1 MTKWKQMEENI
12 GKKLGRGR
20 KNVKKMG
27 KENEKGKW
35 EWKMGK
41 ENGKG
46 KWERKMGNENEE
58 SEGWGSRKMN

>member
-1 MTKWKQMEENI
+1 
-12 GKKLGRGR
+12 
-20 KNVKKMG
+20 
-27 KENEKGKW
+27 
-35 EWKMGK
+35 MGK

>member
-35 EWKMGK
+35 EEKMRK
-41 ENGKG
+41 ENEKG
-46 KWERKMGNENEE
+46 KWERKM
-58 SEGWGSRKMN
+58 RT